1 MVVKNGI
8 VPSLKAQ
15 PQFSLPKISDH
26 EEVQCSK
33 ESVPVACYEAGG
45 YKLGIW
51 NRPLGPGL
59 ETLMIALSFGYQE
72 KMDTCLLFV

>member
-1 MVVKNGI
+1 MSGCQEQYS
-8 VPSLKAQ
+8 SLTQGSAT
-15 PQFSLPKISDH
+15 KISDH

-45 YKLGIW
+45 YKVGIW

-59 ETLMIALSFGYQE
+59 ETLMIALSLGYQE

>member
-1 MVVKNGI
+1 MSSCQEQYS
-8 VPSLKAQ
+8 SLTQGSAT
-15 PQFSLPKISDH
+15 KISDH

-45 YKLGIW
+45 YKG
-51 NRPLGPGL
+51 PLGPGL
-59 ETLMIALSFGYQE
+59 ETLMIALSLGYQE